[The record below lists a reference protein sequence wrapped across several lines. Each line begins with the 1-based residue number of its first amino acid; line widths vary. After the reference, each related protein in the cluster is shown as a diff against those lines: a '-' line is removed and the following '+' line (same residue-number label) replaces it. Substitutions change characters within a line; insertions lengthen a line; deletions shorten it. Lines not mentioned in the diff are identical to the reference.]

1 MLSSRLFSPG
11 IGNGKSRP
19 GSSAALR
26 LARLYAVGLAVAG
39 IVWITWGA
47 GCRQAESPAP
57 APAAVE
63 EVEGLSQDQPAAS
76 PSPQEPPKTATFVL
90 GHVDPVEISA
100 GEEVAREL
108 KVDRA
113 AVQGA
118 VQLDFQNVP
127 DGIVISPAEIPAD
140 ADSVALKIRAED
152 RLADAQLL
160 SVVIIRAKAGDAHGS
175 GTLSLAVAPVVLP
188 KVQPPVE
195 QLVRP
200 GEEIVV
206 PVKLDRGACKRPV
219 QIRLEN
225 APSGVTAEPVIV
237 PEGSE
242 TAELRIRAAADAAEG
257 RHSVK
262 LAAVIAGKSSGADFP
277 LSVQR
282 SPYRINCFRVVTL
295 KPGETQEV
303 AIPVERRGYT
313 GPIHLEFE
321 NLPDKVS
328 AAPVDVPPGGTS
340 VKIRFTA
347 EKDAKERVRSV
358 YIRSRAGSL
367 STRDPIIVRVSWGES
382 GFLPR
387 EITFDPEIAPL
398 LRRGSFGG
406 RLTSQAKAALCDAYG
421 GTPESQQAVLRG
433 LRWLAAHQE
442 SDGRW
447 SLKNYG
453 RTLPGCDC
461 HLSEEAEAE
470 IVDDDTAGTALA
482 LLPFLAEGIGP
493 TTAPEE
499 PADLP
504 RYRNLVRRGL
514 TWLMKKQVI
523 DLQSEKDGHLG
534 GSTYCHAAATIAL
547 CEAYALTGDEQ
558 LQIAAQR
565 AIKYLMNAQH
575 TAGGWRYG
583 FREAGDMSVVSW
595 VFLAIRSG
603 QLAGL
608 RIDSGP
614 LTRAARF
621 IDTCAVGPEPVKL
634 SEYCYQPGREP
645 SNALTAA
652 GLLTRQYL
660 GWPKDNP
667 HLQAGCKKIAQAL
680 PPAEGSN
687 AGPLNLYFYYYATEV
702 LHHMEGEDWDLWNH
716 RMRELL
722 IRTQE
727 KSGHREG
734 SWSPEGTVWGKRGG
748 RIYTTSLAL
757 MTLQVY
763 YRHLP
768 LYRPVVRGQ
777 AAGTHTAAGR

>member
-1 MLSSRLFSPG
+1 MLRTRFSSRGVGNFWASPVFLATCLAETVYAPCLVVAAVLWL
-11 IGNGKSRP
+11 IS
-19 GSSAALR
+19 GS
-26 LARLYAVGLAVAG
+26 
-39 IVWITWGA
+39 
-47 GCRQAESPAP
+47 GCRKAEPPVPSSVAM
-57 APAAVE
+57 E
-63 EVEGLSQDQPAAS
+63 EVEGLPQEQPAPPPAAVDS
-76 PSPQEPPKTATFVL
+76 PKTAGLSL
-90 GHVDPVEISA
+90 GAVDPVEISA
-100 GEEVAREL
+100 GEEVHREL

-113 AVQGA
+113 GVEGA

-127 DGIVISPAEIPAD
+127 DGIVITPAEIPAD
-140 ADSVALKIRAED
+140 AESAELAIRAED
-152 RLADAQLL
+152 RLADTQAL
-160 SVVIIRAKAGDAHGS
+160 SVVIVRARAGDSHGS
-175 GTLSLAVAPVVLP
+175 RNFSLAIVPVVLP
-188 KVQPPVE
+188 KIAPPVE

-206 PVKLDRGACKRPV
+206 PVQLERGACKRPV

-225 APSGVTAEPVIV
+225 APSGVTAEPVTV
-237 PEGSE
+237 PEGAD
-242 TAELRIRAAADAAEG
+242 TADLHIRADANAAEG
-257 RHSVK
+257 KHSVR
-262 LAAVIAGKSSGADFP
+262 LAAVIAGKSSGTEFS

-282 SPYRINCFRVVTL
+282 SPYRIQAFRVVRL
-295 KPGETQEV
+295 KPGETQEPT
-303 AIPVERRGYT
+303 IPIERRGYT

-321 NLPDKVS
+321 NLPDKVT
-328 AAPVDVPPGGTS
+328 AAPIDVPAGATS

-347 EKDAKERVRSV
+347 EHDAKERVRSV

-367 STRDPIIVRVSWGES
+367 QARDPIIVRVTWGES

-387 EITFDPEIAPL
+387 EIGFDPEIAPL

-406 RLTSQAKAALCDAYG
+406 RLTAHAKAALCDAYG
-421 GTPESQQAVLRG
+421 GTPESQEAILRG

-442 SDGRW
+442 DDGRW

-453 RTLPGCDC
+453 RTVSGCDC
-461 HLSEEAEAE
+461 HLSDEAEAE
-470 IVDDDTAGTALA
+470 IVDNDTAGTALA
-482 LLPFLAEGIGP
+482 LLPFLGEGVGP
-493 TTAPEE
+493 TTAPED
-499 PADLP
+499 PADLT

-514 TWLMKKQVI
+514 TWLMKNQVN
-523 DLQSEKDGHLG
+523 DPQSDKDGHLG
-534 GSTYCHAAATIAL
+534 GNTYCHAVGTIAL
-547 CEAYALTGDEQ
+547 CEAYALTGDERLQ
-558 LQIAAQR
+558 LAAQR

-583 FREAGDMSVVSW
+583 FREAGDMSVVAW

-608 RIDSGP
+608 KIESSP

-634 SEYCYQPGREP
+634 SQYCYQPGKDP
-645 SNALTAA
+645 TNPLTAA

-667 HLQAGCKKIAQAL
+667 HLQAGCKKIAQAM

-687 AGPLNLYFYYYATEV
+687 VGPLYFYYYATEV

-734 SWSPEGTVWGKRGG
+734 SWSPEGVDWGKRGG
-748 RIYTTSLAL
+748 RIYATSLAL

-768 LYRPVVRGQ
+768 LYRPVPRGQ
-777 AAGTHTAAGR
+777 PSGTTATAGR

>member
-1 MLSSRLFSPG
+1 VLTSRLFSPG
-11 IGNGKSRP
+11 IGNGKP
-19 GSSAALR
+19 HPASSAAQR
-26 LARLYAVGLAVAG
+26 VAARASALGLAVAVFFG
-39 IVWITWGA
+39 ITSGA
-47 GCRQAESPAP
+47 GCRKAEPPAP

-63 EVEGLSQDQPAAS
+63 EVEGLSPNQPAS
-76 PSPQEPPKTATFVL
+76 PLAAQESAKAATFTL
-90 GHVDPVEISA
+90 GLVDPVEISA
-100 GEEVAREL
+100 GEEITREL

-113 AVQGA
+113 GAEGA
-118 VQLDFQNVP
+118 VQLNFQNVP
-127 DGIVISPAEIPAD
+127 DGIVITPAEIAAD
-140 ADSVALKIRAED
+140 ADAVELKIRAED
-152 RLADAQLL
+152 RLADTQSL

-175 GTLSLAVAPVVLP
+175 RNLSLAVTPVVLP

-206 PVKLDRGACKRPV
+206 PVKLDRGPCKRSV
-219 QIRLEN
+219 EVRLEN
-225 APSGVTAEPVIV
+225 PPSGITADPVVV

-242 TAELRIRAAADAAEG
+242 TAELRIRAEANAAEG
-257 RHSVK
+257 KHSVK
-262 LAAVIAGKSSGADFP
+262 LAAVIAGKSSGTDFP

-282 SPYRINCFRVVTL
+282 SPYRINSFRVVRL

-321 NLPDKVS
+321 NLPDKV
-328 AAPVDVPPGGTS
+328 AATPMDVPPGGTAAR
-340 VKIRFTA
+340 IRFTA
-347 EKDAKERVRSV
+347 ENDAKERVRSV
-358 YIRSRAGSL
+358 YIRSQAGSL
-367 STRDPIIVRVSWGES
+367 SARDPIIVRVSWGES

-387 EITFDPEIAPL
+387 EIGFDPEIAPL

-406 RLTSQAKAALCDAYG
+406 RLTAHAKAALCDAYG
-421 GTPESQQAVLRG
+421 GTPESQEAILRG

-442 SDGRW
+442 DDGRW

-453 RTLPGCDC
+453 RTVSGCDC
-461 HLSEEAEAE
+461 HLSDDAEAE
-470 IVDDDTAGTALA
+470 IVDNDTAGTALA

-499 PADLP
+499 PADLA

-514 TWLMKKQVI
+514 TWLMKNQVN
-523 DLQSEKDGHLG
+523 DPQSDKDGHLG
-534 GSTYCHAAATIAL
+534 GNTYCHAVGTIAL
-547 CEAYALTGDEQ
+547 CEAYALTGDERLQ
-558 LQIAAQR
+558 LAAQR

-608 RIDSGP
+608 RIESSP

-634 SEYCYQPGREP
+634 SQYCYQPGKEGT
-645 SNALTAA
+645 NALTAA

-667 HLQAGCKKIAQAL
+667 HLQAGCQKIAQAL
-680 PPAEGSN
+680 PPAEGSSV
-687 AGPLNLYFYYYATEV
+687 GPLYFYYYATEV

-734 SWSPEGTVWGKRGG
+734 SWSPEGVDWGKRGG
-748 RIYTTSLAL
+748 RIYATSLAL

-768 LYRPVVRGQ
+768 LYRPIPRGQ
-777 AAGTHTAAGR
+777 VSGTNTTAGR

>member
-1 MLSSRLFSPG
+1 MPGNRRFLRGVGNRESSPG
-11 IGNGKSRP
+11 FFTTSRV
-19 GSSAALR
+19 AMFCAC
-26 LARLYAVGLAVAG
+26 GLIAVAMPG
-39 IVWITWGA
+39 VLSVV
-47 GCRQAESPAP
+47 GCRKAESPAP
-57 APAAVE
+57 VPTVVE
-63 EVEGLSQDQPAAS
+63 EVEGLSQEQAAS
-76 PSPQEPPKTATFVL
+76 PPVQESPKSAALSFAAIEPI
-90 GHVDPVEISA
+90 EISA
-100 GEEVAREL
+100 GEEVTREL

-113 AVQGA
+113 GAEGA

-127 DGIVISPAEIPAD
+127 DGIVITPTEIPAE
-140 ADSVALKIRAED
+140 ADSVQLKIRAED
-152 RLADAQLL
+152 RLADSQLL
-160 SVVIIRAKAGDAHGS
+160 SVVIIRASAGDAYGS
-175 GTLSLAVAPVVLP
+175 RNVSLAIVPVVLP

-200 GEEIVV
+200 GDEIVV

-219 QIRLEN
+219 RIRLEN
-225 APSGVTAEPVIV
+225 LPSGVTADPVIV
-237 PEGSE
+237 PEGSDATE
-242 TAELRIRAAADAAEG
+242 IRIRAAENAAEG
-257 RHSVK
+257 KHSVK
-262 LAAVIAGKSSGADFP
+262 LAAEIAGKSSGADFA

-282 SPYRINCFRVVTL
+282 SPYRVNSFRVVRL

-303 AIPVERRGYT
+303 TLPVERRGYT

-328 AAPVDVPPGGTS
+328 AAPVDVPAGGTS
-340 VKIRFTA
+340 VKIRFAA
-347 EKDAKERVRSV
+347 EADAKERVRSV

-367 STRDPIIVRVSWGES
+367 GSRDPIIVRVSWGET

-387 EITFDPEIAPL
+387 EIGFDPEIAPL

-406 RLTSQAKAALCDAYG
+406 RLTAHAKAALCDAYG
-421 GTPESQQAVLRG
+421 GTPESQEAILRG

-442 SDGRW
+442 EDGRW

-453 RTLPGCDC
+453 RSVSGCDC
-461 HLSEEAEAE
+461 HLSDEAEAE
-470 IVDDDTAGTALA
+470 IVDNDTAGTALA

-493 TTAPEE
+493 TTAPED

-514 TWLMKKQVI
+514 TWLMKNQVN
-523 DLQSEKDGHLG
+523 DPQSDKDGHLG
-534 GSTYCHAAATIAL
+534 GNTYCHAVGTIAL
-547 CEAYALTGDEQ
+547 CEAYALTGDERLQ
-558 LQIAAQR
+558 LAAQR

-608 RIDSGP
+608 RIESSP

-621 IDTCAVGPEPVKL
+621 IDSCAVGPEPVKL
-634 SEYCYQPGREP
+634 SQYCYQPGKEP
-645 SNALTAA
+645 TNALTAA

-667 HLQAGCKKIAQAL
+667 HLQAGCQKIVQAL

-687 AGPLNLYFYYYATEV
+687 VGPLYFYYYATEV

-716 RMRELL
+716 RIRELL

-734 SWSPEGTVWGKRGG
+734 SWSPEGTDWGKRGG
-748 RIYTTSLAL
+748 RIYATSLAL

-768 LYRPVVRGQ
+768 LYRPVPRGQ
-777 AAGTHTAAGR
+777 ISGANTTAGR